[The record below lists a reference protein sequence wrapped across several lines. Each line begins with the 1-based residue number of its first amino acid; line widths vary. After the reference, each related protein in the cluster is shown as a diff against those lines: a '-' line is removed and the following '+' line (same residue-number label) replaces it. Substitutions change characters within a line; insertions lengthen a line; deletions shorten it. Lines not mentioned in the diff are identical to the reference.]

1 MRRDI
6 YRNNKNRTG
15 TNEKR
20 LIYGIGFIIIIV
32 FAFAFFIAPYQSPT
46 KEQGEK
52 FLEKNKLK
60 RRVRVLKSGLQY
72 KVLSRSKYLDN
83 NLERKPLITSKV
95 RVKYRGRLVDNVV
108 FDQKNDAVFE
118 VQSVIKGW
126 QQGLSLMSVGDEYEL
141 YIPSDLAYG
150 NKKRNS
156 YIIENSALIF
166 KIKLLEII
174 EY

>member
-46 KEQGEK
+46 KEEGEK

-72 KVLSRSKYLDN
+72 KVLSRSKY
-83 NLERKPLITSKV
+83 EELIIYVSTNKAIPTRSANMALYK
-95 RVKYRGRLVDNVV
+95 RWITLLKKYLNT
-108 FDQKNDAVFE
+108 K
-118 VQSVIKGW
+118 SVN
-126 QQGLSLMSVGDEYEL
+126 
-141 YIPSDLAYG
+141 YILWFHD
-150 NKKRNS
+150 
-156 YIIENSALIF
+156 YIQDHSM
-166 KIKLLEII
+166 
-174 EY
+174 